1 MATTRDRN
9 TLQREGSRFTHP
21 VAADAVILA
30 GTIVCLSAGNAVPGG
45 QVAGLITVG
54 IADAGADNTGGAAG
68 ALSVDAMLGTFLLA
82 NAATDTLTT
91 ADIGA
96 ECYVFDNETV
106 ARTDGGVSRPVAGR
120 VRQVEAGGVWVTFA

>member
-21 VAADAVILA
+21 VEAGAVILA

-45 QVAGLITVG
+45 QVAGLIAVG
-54 IADAGADNTGGAAG
+54 IADAGADNTGGAA
-68 ALSVDAMLGTFLLA
+68 AAQTVDAMLGTFLLA
-82 NAATDTLTT
+82 NAATDTLTA
-91 ADIGA
+91 ADVGA
-96 ECYVFDNETV
+96 DCYVFDNETV
-106 ARTDGGVSRPVAGR
+106 ARTDGGVGRPVAGR

>member
-9 TLQREGSRFTHP
+9 TLQREGSRFTYP
-21 VAADAVILA
+21 VEAGAVIPA
-30 GTIVCLSAGNAVPGG
+30 GTIVCLNAGNATPGAAT
-45 QVAGLITVG
+45 AGLVAVG
-54 IADAGADNTGGAAG
+54 ISDAWADNTDGVDG

-82 NAATDTLTT
+82 NSATDALTA

-96 ECYVFDNETV
+96 DCYVFDNDTV
-106 ARTDGGVSRPVAGR
+106 ARTDGGGSRPVAGR